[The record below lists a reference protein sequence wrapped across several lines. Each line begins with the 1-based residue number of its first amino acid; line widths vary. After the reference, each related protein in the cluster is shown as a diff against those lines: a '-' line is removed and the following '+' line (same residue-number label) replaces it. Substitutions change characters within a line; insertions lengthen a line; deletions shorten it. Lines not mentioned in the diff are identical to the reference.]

1 MIIEGSTAVFDI
13 AIQDDLTM
21 ETYIGNFKVKCFLS
35 PLEVIRADRI
45 YRELI
50 GSVNS
55 VMAGDTAQNYAFA
68 ISQLSVRIINCPDFF
83 KNPNAPD
90 LFGSHTPDKVLIGVL
105 NSSIDAET
113 HFREQQKKTFENT
126 QKRLLNKYKQNK
138 IKKQNLQSDEE
149 EDDIINT
156 DE

>member
-1 MIIEGSTAVFDI
+1 MIIDGTTATFDI
-13 AIQDDLTM
+13 AVQDTLTM
-21 ETYIGNFKVKCFLS
+21 ETYMGNFKVKCFLS

-50 GSVNS
+50 GAINS
-55 VMAGDTAQNYAFA
+55 SMAGDIAQNYAFA
-68 ISQLSVRIINCPDFF
+68 ISQLSVRIVNCPDFF

-90 LFGSHTPDKVLIGVL
+90 LLGSHMPETVLITVL

-113 HFREQQKKTFENT
+113 TFRAEKKKAFENT
-126 QKRLLNKYKQNK
+126 QKRLLSKYKQNK
-138 IKKQNLQSDEE
+138 IKKQASE
-149 EDDIINT
+149 EDEPEET